1 MGSNPEI
8 DQAIALR
15 SQLEAFLVQDMHTEV
30 DHATTRQNIRQLL
43 GL

>member
-15 SQLEAFLVQDMHTEV
+15 SQIETFLVQDMHTEV
-30 DHATTRQNIRQLL
+30 DQQTTRQQIRQLL